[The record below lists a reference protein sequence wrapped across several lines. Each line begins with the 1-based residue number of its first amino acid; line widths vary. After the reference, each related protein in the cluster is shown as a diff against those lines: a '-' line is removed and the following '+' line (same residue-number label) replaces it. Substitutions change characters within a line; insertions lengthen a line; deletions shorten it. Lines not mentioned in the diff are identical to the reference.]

1 MTITVY
7 TTSSCVQ
14 CTATKKKLNQLGIR
28 YTEIPVTDQIAEE
41 LRTNGFTGLPVVATD
56 TSSWQGFRPD
66 KIREIATYVVAQ

>member
-28 YTEIPVTDQIAEE
+28 YTEIPVTNQIAEE
-41 LRTNGFTGLPVVATD
+41 L
-56 TSSWQGFRPD
+56 PD
-66 KIREIATYVVAQ
+66 QWIYWPPSRGN